1 MSDFEKDMN
10 AEIQLQAAYA
20 MNAQLRGQ
28 IDSLNRT
35 VWSLEERLRISDE
48 GKEDLRRFYENQMEA
63 LRSDQQRL
71 IDEAVSRITKT
82 FEEQIAKLMEERDAA
97 LRSAKSWRG
106 RNFGR
111 KSERNAGRGRDDDGP
126 SGRGENRESE
136 MDGYVDTESQKAK
149 DAEKTS
155 GDGSTMDTEKLVKR
169 LKRRH
174 PGAEVTVERVDY
186 SKASQYMSDGNVVY
200 HRLDEY
206 FTLSDGGVLPYRKER

>member
-1 MSDFEKDMN
+1 MN

-20 MNAQLRGQ
+20 TIAQLRDQ
-28 IDSLNRT
+28 TDSLNRT

-48 GKEDLRRFYENQMEA
+48 GREDLKRFYENQMEA

-111 KSERNAGRGRDDDGP
+111 KSERNSGRDRDDDAP
-126 SGRGENRESE
+126 SGRGETCRTPEAGE
-136 MDGYVDTESQKAK
+136 HG
-149 DAEKTS
+149 
-155 GDGSTMDTEKLVKR
+155 
-169 LKRRH
+169 
-174 PGAEVTVERVDY
+174 
-186 SKASQYMSDGNVVY
+186 
-200 HRLDEY
+200 
-206 FTLSDGGVLPYRKER
+206 

>member
-1 MSDFEKDMN
+1 MN

-20 MNAQLRGQ
+20 MNAQLRDQ

-48 GKEDLRRFYENQMEA
+48 GKEDLKRFYESRMDA

-82 FEEQIAKLMEERDAA
+82 FEEQIARLMEERDAA
-97 LRSAKSWRG
+97 LRSSKSWRG

-126 SGRGENRESE
+126 TGRGETCR
-136 MDGYVDTESQKAK
+136 
-149 DAEKTS
+149 
-155 GDGSTMDTEKLVKR
+155 
-169 LKRRH
+169 
-174 PGAEVTVERVDY
+174 TVEAGEHGRHNEENRG
-186 SKASQYMSDGNVVY
+186 AS
-200 HRLDEY
+200 
-206 FTLSDGGVLPYRKER
+206 GGVPEV

>member
-1 MSDFEKDMN
+1 MN

-20 MNAQLRGQ
+20 TIAQLRDRT
-28 IDSLNRT
+28 DSLNRT
-35 VWSLEERLRISDE
+35 VWSLEEHLRISGE
-48 GKEDLRRFYENQMEA
+48 GREDLKRFYENQIEA

-97 LRSAKSWRG
+97 LHSAKSWRG

-136 MDGYVDTESQKAK
+136 KEGYVWTPRARRR
-149 DAEKTS
+149 KT
-155 GDGSTMDTEKLVKR
+155 
-169 LKRRH
+169 
-174 PGAEVTVERVDY
+174 PGGLQATWARW
-186 SKASQYMSDGNVVY
+186 
-200 HRLDEY
+200 
-206 FTLSDGGVLPYRKER
+206 TRKGW

>member
-1 MSDFEKDMN
+1 MN

-20 MNAQLRGQ
+20 TIAQLRDRT
-28 IDSLNRT
+28 DSLNRT
-35 VWSLEERLRISDE
+35 VWSLEEHLRISGE
-48 GKEDLRRFYENQMEA
+48 GREDLKRFYENQIEA

-136 MDGYVDTESQKAK
+136 KEGYVWTPRARRR
-149 DAEKTS
+149 KT
-155 GDGSTMDTEKLVKR
+155 
-169 LKRRH
+169 
-174 PGAEVTVERVDY
+174 PGGLQATWARW
-186 SKASQYMSDGNVVY
+186 
-200 HRLDEY
+200 
-206 FTLSDGGVLPYRKER
+206 TRKGW